1 MQIIGFY
8 AIIRKGRKGV
18 MCTTQSVGKRKMR
31 KILLCISILG
41 LIGYLLFEF
50 LLKNKVP
57 GNFKIPLYLFILG
70 LIYAPYIIGC
80 FLDKKNGQTDKHE
93 PKSFGDFR
101 FLIGLFTYII
111 ILILYIIIFITKT
124 IL

>member
-1 MQIIGFY
+1 
-8 AIIRKGRKGV
+8 
-18 MCTTQSVGKRKMR
+18 MR

-57 GNFKIPLYLFILG
+57 GNFKIPLCLFILG

-80 FLDKKNGQTDKHE
+80 FLDKKTDKLINMSLNHLVI
-93 PKSFGDFR
+93 FDF
-101 FLIGLFTYII
+101 L
-111 ILILYIIIFITKT
+111 
-124 IL
+124 